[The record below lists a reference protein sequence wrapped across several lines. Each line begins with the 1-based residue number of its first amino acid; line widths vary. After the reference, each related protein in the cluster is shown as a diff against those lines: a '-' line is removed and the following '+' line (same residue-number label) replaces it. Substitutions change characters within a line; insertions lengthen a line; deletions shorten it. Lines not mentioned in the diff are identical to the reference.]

1 MRTIKIKQ
9 RLTALSLLIVASTA
23 FSSSFFSH
31 LTVSQHKLSTVNQ
44 EIKTLESTITAT
56 KSKRNKLQNN
66 LQQVETQIAGVQK
79 KLHLT
84 RAKLLPKEHE
94 LNRKKGEQDQLR
106 HELALQNELMTKH
119 MLAAYALGRQSEIK
133 LLLNQQNPQTI
144 DRYMVY
150 YRYLI
155 MARQQSIKHAQKTI
169 QQLQAVTQSI
179 EAQEKTLLKAK
190 EKLRQENHALQKA
203 QSSRQATIEQL
214 GEHLKTKQA
223 QLKKLYSDKARLQ
236 KLLNLLN
243 EKNYYASPGTNF
255 AADKGHLPWP
265 VEQVKLLQTYHAPI
279 AGGRLRSSGILLADT
294 AGTPIHAI
302 YPGKVV
308 FAHWLRGY
316 GFLTIIQHGKHYM
329 TLYARCQA
337 YLLKKAITS
346 RPDRLSPAW
355 VILVVMIRQRYTSK
369 FDAYQNLKTQ
379 HVGSEK

>member
-1 MRTIKIKQ
+1 MRNIKSLSKS
-9 RLTALSLLIVASTA
+9 LALFLIASSA
-23 FSSSFFSH
+23 FASGFFSH

-44 EIKTLESTITAT
+44 EIKTLESTISAT
-56 KSKRNKLQNN
+56 KSKRNKLQND
-66 LQQVETQIAGVQK
+66 LQQVETQIASVQK

-84 RAKLLPKEHE
+84 RAKLLPKERE

-106 HELALQNELMTKH
+106 HELTLQNELMTKH

-155 MARQQSIKHAQKTI
+155 MARQQSIQHAKKTI
-169 QQLQAVTQSI
+169 KQLQVVTQSI
-179 EAQEKTLLKAK
+179 EAQEKTLLKSK
-190 EKLRQENHALQKA
+190 EKLRQENAALQHA
-203 QSSRQATIEQL
+203 QANRQATINQL

-236 KLLNLLN
+236 KLLNLLT
-243 EKNYYASPGTNF
+243 EKNYYASPGANF

-265 VEQVKLLQTYHAPI
+265 IEHVNITQAYHTPI
-279 AGGRLRSSGILLADT
+279 AGGRLYSTGILLADS
-294 AGTPIHAI
+294 AGAPIHAI
-302 YPGKVV
+302 YSGNVV

-337 YLLKKAITS
+337 LFVKKGDHVTPGQIIASVGNSGGYDTPALYFEI
-346 RPDRLSPAW
+346 RRLSKPEDPSRW
-355 VILVVMIRQRYTSK
+355 LRKI
-369 FDAYQNLKTQ
+369 
-379 HVGSEK
+379 G